1 MQSLGAEMATRRSG
15 VAPPKPQAG
24 VAELVGLSG
33 PGATYDATASVVAR
47 ASAAAVRRLAAVP
60 PAGEPA
66 SPRGRQGLVATAGAV
81 RREPMGG
88 GAARVRPVIGGPM
101 SAGGRARLEPMTA
114 AVRRA
119 GRMIVGVRRAGAMIA
134 AVHSEAISAGP
145 VRAGPVR
152 AGLVRAV
159 SERTLGP
166 SDPEMR

>member
-1 MQSLGAEMATRRSG
+1 MATRRSG

-47 ASAAAVRRLAAVP
+47 ASAAAVP
-60 PAGEPA
+60 PAAEPA
-66 SPRGRQGLVATAGAV
+66 SPRARQGLVATAGAV

>member
-1 MQSLGAEMATRRSG
+1 
-15 VAPPKPQAG
+15 
-24 VAELVGLSG
+24 
-33 PGATYDATASVVAR
+33 
-47 ASAAAVRRLAAVP
+47 
-60 PAGEPA
+60 
-66 SPRGRQGLVATAGAV
+66 
-81 RREPMGG
+81 
-88 GAARVRPVIGGPM
+88 M

-145 VRAGPVR
+145 VRAG
-152 AGLVRAV
+152 LVRAV